1 MAQKKNCGGARIATI
16 CDAGAG
22 YGFSKHLLP
31 LTIGTQGKSYM
42 RCGAFFV
49 GTFPLGGRTNVVP
62 DVCSL
67 VTFPV
72 NVGRKRDECRL
83 AERSSDETDP
93 HRHAEY
99 VCRRHINDGITWSP
113 GQPRAGEDEVIR
125 EDQIGGPARCVG
137 GRDDSIEVKPAQRQ
151 IEADTRQVIDLQRV
165 VIRHASGRAGEDTRR
180 EARITKIWIG
190 IHRLCEGEN
199 FLAEVRHLGVGVGIV
214 EINGSL

>member
-72 NVGRKRDECRL
+72 NVGWKR
-83 AERSSDETDP
+83 A
-93 HRHAEY
+93 
-99 VCRRHINDGITWSP
+99 
-113 GQPRAGEDEVIR
+113 
-125 EDQIGGPARCVG
+125 CVTA
-137 GRDDSIEVKPAQRQ
+137 SKP
-151 IEADTRQVIDLQRV
+151 EASVMSV
-165 VIRHASGRAGEDTRR
+165 
-180 EARITKIWIG
+180 
-190 IHRLCEGEN
+190 
-199 FLAEVRHLGVGVGIV
+199 
-214 EINGSL
+214 GSLKAVPMKLIPIGMPSTSAAGTLMMG